1 MDNFKK
7 KKLIFLHIGA
17 IALLSLFFALFYFGI
32 VKCPF
37 RYIFGIPCPTC
48 NMTHAVA
55 KLLVFDFKGYFE
67 LNVMALPTG
76 IAALSMIH
84 SDAAKGRAKVIL
96 ISCSLI
102 VLLAN
107 LIYYIARLA
116 IGAL

>member
-48 NMTHAVA
+48 NMTRAVA
-55 KLLVFDFKGYFE
+55 KLLVFDFRGYFE
-67 LNVMALPTG
+67 LNVMALPMYYFALYCKSFNVLPSPS
-76 IAALSMIH
+76 AALRSFFA
-84 SDAAKGRAKVIL
+84 SVVQ
-96 ISCSLI
+96 S
-102 VLLAN
+102 
-107 LIYYIARLA
+107 
-116 IGAL
+116 